1 MSQQETKK
9 MVKAASVVGAATFLS
24 RICGFIRDM
33 VIACLFG
40 AGPAADAFFVAFRV
54 PNLLRRL
61 FAEGALTI
69 AFIPIFT
76 EALLREGQEK
86 ARELARSVSGLLSL
100 LLLLICALG
109 MLFTAAVLAVIAPGF
124 VPGSS
129 VYELSLM
136 LTRVCFPFIFFISL
150 AALSSGILNTREHFL
165 SPAISPVLLNLS
177 LICCAWGLD
186 LDPPILSLGVGV
198 LLGGAAQLLIQL
210 PFLKAKGMSILP
222 RFTFTSPYLKQIMT
236 LMLPAA
242 FGAAV
247 YQITVVLNTILASFL
262 PGGSVSYLYYA
273 DRMVEFP
280 LGIFAVALATAVLP
294 SLSRQAAGRQKEEFA
309 ATLNY
314 ALRLTMFICL
324 PAMAGLLLL
333 AEPLIAVLFAR
344 GEFDWQAVEA
354 TTRALWGYGV
364 GLWAFAAL
372 RAILPA
378 FYALKDTKTP
388 VKVGGIILLLNLA
401 AGLSLMQIWQHVGL
415 ALATS
420 ISSSVNL
427 AVLVWILNRRLG
439 SLGLRKI
446 LRSLFFTALACLF
459 MAAGV
464 RAALGALSRYH
475 DWQTG
480 GQMAGACWLGLLIV
494 TGAALYLLAAWLFKI
509 NELRE
514 LGQMWRNKKKR
525 AA

>member
-1 MSQQETKK
+1 
-9 MVKAASVVGAATFLS
+9 
-24 RICGFIRDM
+24 
-33 VIACLFG
+33 
-40 AGPAADAFFVAFRV
+40 
-54 PNLLRRL
+54 
-61 FAEGALTI
+61 
-69 AFIPIFT
+69 
-76 EALLREGQEK
+76 
-86 ARELARSVSGLLSL
+86 
-100 LLLLICALG
+100 
-109 MLFTAAVLAVIAPGF
+109 
-124 VPGSS
+124 
-129 VYELSLM
+129 
-136 LTRVCFPFIFFISL
+136 
-150 AALSSGILNTREHFL
+150 
-165 SPAISPVLLNLS
+165 
-177 LICCAWGLD
+177 
-186 LDPPILSLGVGV
+186 
-198 LLGGAAQLLIQL
+198 
-210 PFLKAKGMSILP
+210 MSILP
-222 RFTFTSPYLKQIMT
+222 RFAFKNPYLKQIIT

-242 FGAAV
+242 FGAAI

-294 SLSRQAAGRQKEEFA
+294 SLSRQAAGQQKEEFA
-309 ATLNY
+309 DTLNY

-344 GEFDWQAVEA
+344 GEFDWAAVEA
-354 TTRALWGYGV
+354 TTRALWGYGA

-388 VKVGGIILLLNLA
+388 VKVGGVVLLLNLA

-420 ISSSVNL
+420 ISSSANL
-427 AVLVWILNRRLG
+427 AVLFWILNRRLG

-446 LRSLFFTALACLF
+446 LRSLFFIALACAF
-459 MAAGV
+459 MVMGVGAG
-464 RAALGALSRYH
+464 LKTLSLYH

-480 GQMAGACWLGLLIV
+480 GQAASACWLGLLIV
-494 TGAALYLLAAWLFKI
+494 IGAVLYLLAARLFKI

-514 LGQMWRNKKKR
+514 LRQMWRNKKR
-525 AA
+525 QAV